1 MILSKPIILYTV
13 DQYKAESEIKKE
25 YSPVS
30 SKMKIGTWYDLVD
43 RLCLKHKI
51 VKMYPISP
59 IVWHIPADVY
69 ITKILYDLAESVYQI
84 AMKNYPPTNS
94 YTVNNITA
102 LYKKFREKERYVLN
116 TVTPNFPLIAR
127 PIDIQNPWLKPNVNL
142 NIKESKHV

>member
-1 MILSKPIILYTV
+1 MILDKPIILYTV
-13 DQYKAESEIKKE
+13 NQYTAEYDIRKE
-25 YSPVS
+25 YGPIA
-30 SKMKIGTWYDLVD
+30 SKIKLGTWYDLVD

-51 VKMYPISP
+51 VKMYPVYP
-59 IVWHIPADVY
+59 IVWD
-69 ITKILYDLAESVYQI
+69 ITKILCDLAKSVYYV

-102 LYKKFREKERYVLN
+102 LYKKFRERERYVIN

-142 NIKESKHV
+142 NIKENKHV